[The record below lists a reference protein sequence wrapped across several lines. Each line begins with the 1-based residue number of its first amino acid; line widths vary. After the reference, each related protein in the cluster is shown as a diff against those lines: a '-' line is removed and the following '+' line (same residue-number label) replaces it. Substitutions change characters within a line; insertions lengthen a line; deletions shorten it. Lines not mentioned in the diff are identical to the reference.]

1 MGQGDGSLLLAE
13 AAQQRRRATL
23 QLRTCSNQGI
33 YGWPCEAEEP
43 MTNKAPQRFTGRA
56 GSASS
61 GRLRRALDGA
71 IDTERRYGQTLMVED
86 GRVEVQLGPS
96 SGLMKTRQG
105 LMLDKTQIGDKNREQ
120 LRRIADVSS
129 SATLAELITC
139 FNDLLSELRRTK
151 NMRGGV

>member
-1 MGQGDGSLLLAE
+1 
-13 AAQQRRRATL
+13 
-23 QLRTCSNQGI
+23 
-33 YGWPCEAEEP
+33 